1 MRKQFRKLDIIILA
15 AVLIIGA
22 VGLGFIRYGQQK
34 AGKAGVFAEIHFDG
48 EVKKLVFLDEDMT
61 FSLEELPSVVFEIH
75 DHAIAFKSSDC
86 PDQLCVHMGW
96 QQAPGGFAACLPNN
110 VMLLLDTTEKATTD
124 IVVR

>member
-1 MRKQFRKLDIIILA
+1 MRKQFRKIDIIILA

-22 VGLGFIRYGQQK
+22 VGLGFINRGKGEAGQT
-34 AGKAGVFAEIHFDG
+34 GVYAEIHFDG
-48 EVKKLVFLDEDMT
+48 EVKKLIFLDEDMT
-61 FSLEELPSVVFEIH
+61 FSLEELPGVVFEIH

-96 QQAPGGFAACLPNN
+96 QHSPGGFAACLPNN
-110 VMLLLDTTEKATTD
+110 VMLLLDTTEKTTTD